1 LQRRGNIC
9 FEDFEYIKN
18 QDEKVLMLFPI
29 HEAVTDPMC
38 FLKILQQTLQRRLLI
53 PIKVAKK
60 QTNQLNSFNSQNSL
74 PNTSSML
81 NSKSSFFNDQR
92 REASEVI
99 SHTSF
104 VDDFK
109 SLSFVKSQ
117 SLSLIEADA
126 GPEQPLTT
134 TVSDSTLL
142 FNYNWSCD

>member
-81 NSKSSFFNDQR
+81 
-92 REASEVI
+92 A
-99 SHTSF
+99 
-104 VDDFK
+104 
-109 SLSFVKSQ
+109 LSNRSRPRSVT
-117 SLSLIEADA
+117 A
-126 GPEQPLTT
+126 PCCLTT
-134 TVSDSTLL
+134 TGLATKALKP
-142 FNYNWSCD
+142 N